1 MRTYANQQSQAYAAS
16 SDVPN
21 VVHSV
26 DIWELIAH
34 HGKADIENNAIDRG
48 KG

>member
-1 MRTYANQQSQAYAAS
+1 MRTYANQQGPAAAAS
-16 SDVPN
+16 PDVPN
-21 VVHSV
+21 VLDSV

-48 KG
+48 KR